1 MILYSQNLRNETIF
15 EGTQVEKTKS
25 YIVRDRQQRR
35 QLDSF
40 DSGYEPVTDFCKH
53 FTKASDFI
61 KTGGD
66 NDYSVLSEKTIIREI
81 ITLNYLHY

>member
-1 MILYSQNLRNETIF
+1 
-15 EGTQVEKTKS
+15 V
-25 YIVRDRQQRR
+25 QRR

-53 FTKASDFI
+53 FTKAVDFI
-61 KTGGD
+61 KTGGF
-66 NDYSVLSEKTIIREI
+66 NCYSVLSETRVIREI

>member
-1 MILYSQNLRNETIF
+1 MIFYSQNLRNETIL

-25 YIVRDRQQRR
+25 YIVRDREQRL

-40 DSGYEPVTDFCKH
+40 DSGYEPVTDFCKL

-66 NDYSVLSEKTIIREI
+66 NYYSVLSQKTIISEI
-81 ITLNYLHY
+81 LTFNYLHY